1 MSGYGIL
8 IFLRWLMERFS
19 FLLTNGTT
27 SCSISPI
34 SPRLKGEQVGEW
46 QARFREGGEKGIL
59 TESI

>member
-1 MSGYGIL
+1 
-8 IFLRWLMERFS
+8 MERFS